1 MRKIKFLLPIL
12 CLLILTLVLVF
23 SGCSNKTYDIKK
35 AEELNLGEAALQ
47 KLEYISTNYKDRQ
60 IGSDGSDAFIEY
72 LKAELASYGYDVTEQ
87 VLTTSKAK
95 TTKNIIAKGEQQE
108 GRGKILLGASWDNLY
123 KEYDT
128 NPDGAYQTG
137 ASIAALL
144 ETAKYLKTKTLS
156 YNLEIVFFAGAEDSF
171 SGAQAYMDKLT
182 ASDKQNLKLYINYGY
197 VVGGDNVYLYSR
209 DKQVNYDSFIRQVIS
224 TNNITGIEK
233 NPLFKNTIDAQIVA
247 NQMYQYS
254 HIGMLSNNIIFMNEK
269 IPSINFMSFN
279 WSDYTYPIYTEKKGL
294 ENVSE
299 TSKDSYETL
308 ISRTSKETL
317 VSQFN
322 SVINTTIYS
331 IDANQAG
338 LMEVLNDADEVPEF
352 LQANYT
358 YYIFNIV
365 IKILAV
371 AIVLVLGAYSK
382 SIISK
387 NREKYAKLRQDAN
400 SINIDLSKLK
410 NGEIT
415 EKDLEEIFKAE
426 EAKLKGEAE
435 PKEDDKKNNDDN
447 ISEDDVFQ

>member
-1 MRKIKFLLPIL
+1 
-12 CLLILTLVLVF
+12 
-23 SGCSNKTYDIKK
+23 
-35 AEELNLGEAALQ
+35 
-47 KLEYISTNYKDRQ
+47 
-60 IGSDGSDAFIEY
+60 
-72 LKAELASYGYDVTEQ
+72 
-87 VLTTSKAK
+87 
-95 TTKNIIAKGEQQE
+95 
-108 GRGKILLGASWDNLY
+108 
-123 KEYDT
+123 
-128 NPDGAYQTG
+128 
-137 ASIAALL
+137 
-144 ETAKYLKTKTLS
+144 
-156 YNLEIVFFAGAEDSF
+156 
-171 SGAQAYMDKLT
+171 
-182 ASDKQNLKLYINYGY
+182 
-197 VVGGDNVYLYSR
+197 
-209 DKQVNYDSFIRQVIS
+209 
-224 TNNITGIEK
+224 
-233 NPLFKNTIDAQIVA
+233 
-247 NQMYQYS
+247 
-254 HIGMLSNNIIFMNEK
+254 
-269 IPSINFMSFN
+269 MSFN

-322 SVINTTIYS
+322 SVMNTTIYS